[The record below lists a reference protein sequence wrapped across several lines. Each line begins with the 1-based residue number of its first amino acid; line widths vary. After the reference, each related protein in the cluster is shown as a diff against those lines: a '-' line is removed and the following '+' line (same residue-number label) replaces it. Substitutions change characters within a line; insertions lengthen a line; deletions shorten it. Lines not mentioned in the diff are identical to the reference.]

1 MASVSV
7 LLFKLRASRA
17 VKRSIVFLC
26 AVGLASCAVAPTQ
39 STPSASNSHSI
50 QYPAALRGAWM
61 PKDIGCPTP
70 INYDSESLL
79 LIEADILGQYENTS
93 KPLRIEQL
101 SQRPL
106 SWRIVAA
113 SDLGSGEYEGE
124 ERSTFTLAGNTL
136 SIASDNVK
144 FDYVRCK

>member
-1 MASVSV
+1 
-7 LLFKLRASRA
+7 
-17 VKRSIVFLC
+17 
-26 AVGLASCAVAPTQ
+26 
-39 STPSASNSHSI
+39 
-50 QYPAALRGAWM
+50 M

-106 SWRIVAA
+106 SWRIVTA

-144 FDYVRCK
+144 LDYVRCK